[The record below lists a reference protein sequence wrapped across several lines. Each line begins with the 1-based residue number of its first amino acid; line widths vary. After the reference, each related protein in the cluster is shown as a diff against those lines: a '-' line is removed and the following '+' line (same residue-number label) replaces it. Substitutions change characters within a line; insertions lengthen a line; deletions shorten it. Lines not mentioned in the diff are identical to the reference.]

1 MVVRYRAT
9 DDVNQIILVKKAISQ
24 RQNVEERGVRKALSY
39 NKSDFER

>member
-1 MVVRYRAT
+1 MIVRYKGT
-9 DDVNQIILVKKAISQ
+9 NDTNQIILVKKAISQ